1 MMGQPNRFAIEGER
15 GFFRPVGAM
24 SLDQAVSA
32 VDAAFAFAR
41 DKGLREVLVD
51 ITAVTGFEPPGMF
64 DRFLAA
70 CKWAETVGG
79 RLRVVMVAREELI
92 HPQKFGVTVARNRG
106 MDSNIFPEEAEAV
119 AWLESHGA

>member
-1 MMGQPNRFAIEGER
+1 MRLPQGFEIKGER
-15 GFFRPVGAM
+15 GIFRPAGAM
-24 SLDQAVSA
+24 SLQQAVGA

-41 DKGLREVLVD
+41 KKGLGEVLVD

-70 CKWAETVGG
+70 CQWAETVGG

-92 HPQKFGVTVARNRG
+92 HPQKFGVTVARKRG
-106 MDSNIFPEEAEAV
+106 MDSNIFSQEAEAI
-119 AWLESHGA
+119 AWLESHGS